1 MFYLS
6 LIFYL
11 IEDDQLFLNHR
22 FLVTVFVS
30 KILMLD
36 LIDLY
41 EFFQIIHL
49 NHLKVN
55 QKLIWLVVN
64 SEIDFGLLY
73 WVLSYQLSDQINL
86 VEFEIKYV
94 DVLNQMSVRMRS

>member
-1 MFYLS
+1 M
-6 LIFYL
+6 
-11 IEDDQLFLNHR
+11 
-22 FLVTVFVS
+22 TVFVS

-64 SEIDFGLLY
+64 SEKDFGLLY
-73 WVLSYQLSDQINL
+73 SVLSYQLYEQINL

-94 DVLNQMSVRMRS
+94 DVLNQMFVRMRS